1 MKAVVPKWWPLL
13 SLLVLACQRPEGES
27 PTSGSVTIASA
38 DCLAPVAQKQ
48 IDEFQRLYE
57 KTDIT
62 LRVAS
67 SRETAIQFLR
77 GEVQTVFL
85 DRQLSEEEKQI
96 VRTHEIPVDSF
107 RIASEG
113 VAVVV
118 HPANPVAALNLA
130 QIGAIYRGEIKD
142 WLEVGGRRQAIL
154 PVALSRNT
162 GTAEFML
169 ERTVHDT
176 AFSRSTYVCAS
187 SSKLLETIAQRE
199 NGIGFVSSAW
209 LRDSTAFPGATQGKI
224 KVLKLAMDTTANYVA
239 LYQAAVFRGEYP
251 LRRPLYLFSRDRR
264 VGVAAGL
271 ISFVTSAAGQK
282 LLLNAGL
289 VPATMP
295 VKLVNLR

>member
-1 MKAVVPKWWPLL
+1 MKAVVLKWWPLL
-13 SLLVLACQRPEGES
+13 TLLVLACQRPEGDT
-27 PTSGSVTIASA
+27 PTSGSLTISSA

-57 KTDIT
+57 DTDIT
-62 LRVAS
+62 MMVAS

-77 GEVQTVFL
+77 GEVQTIFL
-85 DRQLSEEEKQI
+85 DRQFSKEEAEI
-96 VRTHEIPVDSF
+96 VRAHQIPVDTF

-187 SSKLLETIAQRE
+187 SLKLLETIAQRE

-209 LRDSTAFPGATQGKI
+209 LRDSTAFPGATPGKI
-224 KVLKLAMDTTANYVA
+224 KALKLATDTTTSYVA
-239 LYQAAVFRGEYP
+239 LFQASVFRGDYP

-271 ISFVTSAAGQK
+271 ITFVTSAAGQK

-289 VPATMP
+289 VPVTMP
-295 VKLVNLR
+295 VKSVELR